1 MTGKA
6 DITVLTLT
14 FNERV
19 HIQRCVESAQ
29 QFASA
34 VFVVDS
40 CSTDGTQELARG
52 LGAQVYEHA
61 WENHHGRQ
69 INWALDHL
77 PITTEWIFR
86 LDADEWVSPELAEE
100 LKTRLSQVPSDVN
113 GIVLRRRQYSFGKF
127 MRYGGQYPIH
137 AMRIWRR
144 GHGRC
149 EVRWM
154 DEHIVLS
161 AGRTL
166 TFDHDFADDNL
177 KPLHWWTTKQANYAL
192 REAADTLLERRS
204 QGGAEQGGAE
214 QRASSRP
221 EDRSSRR
228 KRWLKMNVYRRTPR
242 FVRPVA
248 YFSYRYFL
256 ALGILDGVPGL
267 MWHVLQAFWYRFLVD
282 SILADIER
290 RAREQRVDEL
300 EILERVYGFKLR

>member
-1 MTGKA
+1 MTVKA

-19 HIQRCVESAQ
+19 HIQRCIESAQ

-34 VFVVDS
+34 VIVVDS
-40 CSTDGTQELARG
+40 HSTDGTQALARG
-52 LGAQVYEHA
+52 LGAEVHEHA
-61 WENHHGRQ
+61 WENHHARQ
-69 INWALDHL
+69 INWALDNL
-77 PITTEWIFR
+77 PITSEWIFR

-100 LKTRLSQVPSDVN
+100 LRTRLAEVPSDVN

-127 MRYGGQYPIH
+127 LRWGGQYPIH

-144 GHGRC
+144 GHARC

-161 AGRTL
+161 GGRTL

-204 QGGAEQGGAE
+204 T
-214 QRASSRP
+214 RASAEYEESLP

-228 KRWLKMNVYRRTPR
+228 KRWLKLNVYRRTPR
-242 FVRPVA
+242 FVRPAA
-248 YFSYRYFL
+248 YFSYRYFV
-256 ALGILDGVPGL
+256 ALGVLDGVPGL
-267 MWHVLQAFWYRFLVD
+267 MWHVLQGFWYRFLVD

-300 EILERVYGFKLR
+300 VILERVYGFKLD